1 MSKCKSLFFFWIATV
16 KSEAHVPVS
25 GFITL
30 LPRLS
35 PRTLSFVPL
44 LFMTQWI
51 VQMGT
56 HSDSLSLTALMAS
69 HSAVY
74 MKSEWNSCVK
84 NNKKE
89 HWKEKFHPSARTPN
103 SSERWGRCADGCFR
117 RQQTKSSTVRLT
129 FTATSSGSGLHW
141 PIKFSCLLLVWWTV

>member
-1 MSKCKSLFFFWIATV
+1 MSKRKSLFFFWIATV

-84 NNKKE
+84 NNKKSTGE
-89 HWKEKFHPSARTPN
+89 RNSTPLLGLQILRKG
-103 SSERWGRCADGCFR
+103 EEGV
-117 RQQTKSSTVRLT
+117 QTGVSDANRLKV
-129 FTATSSGSGLHW
+129 AL
-141 PIKFSCLLLVWWTV
+141 CV